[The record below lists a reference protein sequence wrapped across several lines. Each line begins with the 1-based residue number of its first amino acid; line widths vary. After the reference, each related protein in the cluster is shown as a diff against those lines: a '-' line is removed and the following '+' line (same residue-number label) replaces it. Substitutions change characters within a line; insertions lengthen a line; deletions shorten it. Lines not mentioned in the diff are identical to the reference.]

1 MSKPM
6 QNPGRRTVRHSPM
19 EHPAHQYP
27 QETAAL
33 QEIAR
38 SCGLVEA
45 IKWGKPCFLHA
56 DRNIVLIQRFNDY
69 IALLFFQGA
78 LLQDPEQ
85 LLMRVGQQQAPR
97 QLRFRSLKEITRRM
111 ATIRAYILQ
120 AIALEESG
128 ARVAPRPV
136 SEVAVPQELQTRLD
150 AEPALRQA
158 FARLTPG
165 RQKGYLYHI
174 SAAKQSKTRTSRVD
188 ACISRILSGNGLND

>member
-1 MSKPM
+1 MHKPN
-6 QNPGRRTVRHSPM
+6 QTPAQRAVRHSPM

-38 SCGLVEA
+38 SCGLVES

-56 DRNIVLIQRFNDY
+56 GRNIVLIQRFNDC

-78 LLQDPEQ
+78 LLPDPEN
-85 LLMRVGQQQAPR
+85 LLMHIGQQLAPR
-97 QLRFRSLKEITRRM
+97 QLRFRSLAEITRHSS
-111 ATIRAYILQ
+111 TIRTYILQ
-120 AIALEESG
+120 AIAIEQSG
-128 ARVAPRPV
+128 AKVAPRRV
-136 SEVAVPQELQTRLD
+136 SEVAVPQELQIKLD
-150 AEPALRQA
+150 AEPALQQA

-174 SAAKQSKTRTSRVD
+174 ASAKLSKTRVSRVD
-188 ACISRILSGNGLND
+188 ACVPRILAGKGLYD

>member
-1 MSKPM
+1 MPKPV
-6 QNPGRRTVRHSPM
+6 QNPEQRKLRHSPM

-45 IKWGKPCFLHA
+45 IKWGKPCYLHA
-56 DRNIVLIQRFNDY
+56 DRNIVLIQRFNHY

-97 QLRFRSLKEITRRM
+97 QLRFRSLAEITSQR
-111 ATIRAYILQ
+111 TKIRNYILQ
-120 AIALEESG
+120 AIALEQSG
-128 ARVAPRPV
+128 ARVASITA
-136 SEVAVPQELQTRLD
+136 SEVAIPPELQARLD

-174 SAAKQSKTRTSRVD
+174 SSAKQSQTRASRVD
-188 ACISRILSGNGLND
+188 ACIPHILAGKGRND

>member
-1 MSKPM
+1 MHIPN
-6 QNPGRRTVRHSPM
+6 QTPAQRAVRHSPM

-38 SCGLVEA
+38 SCGLVES
-45 IKWGKPCFLHA
+45 IKWGKPCFLHT

-78 LLQDPEQ
+78 LLQDPKK

-97 QLRFRSLKEITRRM
+97 QLRFRSLAEIIHYSS
-111 ATIRAYILQ
+111 TIRAFILQ
-120 AIALEESG
+120 AIAIEQSG
-128 ARVAPRPV
+128 TKVPPRPV
-136 SEVAVPQELQTRLD
+136 SEVAIPQELQARLD
-150 AEPALRQA
+150 AEPALQQA
-158 FARLTPG
+158 FFRLTPG

-174 SAAKQSKTRTSRVD
+174 ASVKLSKTRSSRVD
-188 ACISRILSGNGLND
+188 ACVPRILAGKGLNE